1 MLRIQPII
9 PMGVCFL
16 HAARPMGFFFS
27 LLWLLTGG
35 ERTNEIH
42 QTYYGGVAKM

>member
-35 ERTNEIH
+35 ERKNESY
-42 QTYYGGVAKM
+42 QTYCGGVSEM